1 MLGIGVRTGV
11 GVMTWWRSWR
21 ASSRTMRTGVGMTTR
36 RRSRTS
42 TEDSLGSMPHRWIG
56 TEGSVPRLPTSR
68 VPLLRLSL
76 VGREWGGG
84 LQQASRGRGRD
95 AYDGAGRG

>member
-1 MLGIGVRTGV
+1 
-11 GVMTWWRSWR
+11 
-21 ASSRTMRTGVGMTTR
+21 MTTR
-36 RRSRTS
+36 RRSRTP

-56 TEGSVPRLPTSR
+56 TKVGSTPRLRTPR

-84 LQQASRGRGRD
+84 LRRASRERGRD
-95 AYDGAGRG
+95 AYDGAGRGGARMGGVAALD